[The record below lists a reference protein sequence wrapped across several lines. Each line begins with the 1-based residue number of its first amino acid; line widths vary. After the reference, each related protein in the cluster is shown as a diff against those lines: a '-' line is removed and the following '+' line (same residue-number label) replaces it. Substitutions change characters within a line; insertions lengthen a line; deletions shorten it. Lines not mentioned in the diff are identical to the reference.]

1 LPQASGCF
9 NDENDMKDGKKEGA
23 FLIATIVT
31 MKNA

>member
-1 LPQASGCF
+1 
-9 NDENDMKDGKKEGA
+9 MKDGKKEGA